1 MPVLTP
7 GWIDLLLLL
16 GLLGSL
22 LLGLWRGVA
31 YEVLS
36 LFGWLLAWL
45 LAQAWSGD
53 VAARLPF
60 GPPGSALRLG
70 AGFLATFVGV
80 LVLWRL
86 ITWLVQQLLQASPLA
101 PLDRALGA
109 GFGLLRGLLIMLLVV
124 QLGSLTPLVRSAGWR
139 ESQGVQLSRAVL
151 GVLVP
156 LLPPSW
162 AAVLSA

>member
-1 MPVLTP
+1 MPVVTP
-7 GWIDLLLLL
+7 GWIDVLLLVVLIA
-16 GLLGSL
+16 SM

-45 LAQAWSGD
+45 LAQAWGPD
-53 VAARLPF
+53 VALRLPL
-60 GPPGSALRLG
+60 GSPGSALRLG

-109 GFGLLRGLLIMLLVV
+109 GFGLLRGLLIVLLVV
-124 QLGSLTPLVRSAGWR
+124 QLGSLTPLARSGSWR
-139 ESQGVQLSRAVL
+139 DAQGVQLSRAVL

-156 LLPPSW
+156 LLPASW